1 MVELIFKK
9 KIIIYVKLI
18 LFFSNLLWVTISLAW
33 NDNSESLSATHGY
46 NVIPRFCLEWKIID
60 RIEIFKS
67 MTNNFGV
74 VFIDVVLVNDDEL
87 YVGSIF
93 DDVER
98 LVLVVDKR
106 LWFSDNDNCFV
117 NDDDVER
124 VLNGLEPNVIH

>member
-1 MVELIFKK
+1 
-9 KIIIYVKLI
+9 
-18 LFFSNLLWVTISLAW
+18 
-33 NDNSESLSATHGY
+33 
-46 NVIPRFCLEWKIID
+46 
-60 RIEIFKS
+60 

-106 LWFSDNDNCFV
+106 L
-117 NDDDVER
+117 
-124 VLNGLEPNVIH
+124 